1 MIAPPKALQI
11 LLKSSRQGPL
21 KKLFLKQSFGHFL
34 AEDIISPVN
43 LPHWDNSAMDG
54 FALRSLDTAG
64 ASVSR
69 PAFLKI
75 AATIQAG
82 EPKTY
87 SLKKGEAA
95 RIMTGAPLPSNADTI
110 LIKEDAVIAN
120 DRLKIVTVVESGR
133 HIRRKGEEIQKR
145 ERIKLKGRPLNAGLI
160 AFLASLGKNKVEV
173 YAKPAVAV
181 ISTGSE
187 LVHPGKPLAHGKIY
201 DSNSVMVNAA
211 LRELGLEPVF
221 TATVSDD
228 RRRLHIAVV
237 SALKR
242 CDVLILTGGVSAGE
256 YDYCRQ
262 IFKDLGV
269 KTLFWKVS
277 QKPGKPLFV
286 GRLKRRLIFGLP
298 GNPASVHLCFNEY
311 VAPSLLRIM
320 GHRGALSPDIAY
332 SATRIRRDRS
342 KTLFL
347 KARLSYVDGK
357 RIANILP
364 RQGSH
369 MISTLH
375 ETSGFVVVDPGPK
388 DIQKGEKVM
397 FDGLPSWTNAS

>member
-1 MIAPPKALQI
+1 MISPGKALRII
-11 LLKSSRQGPL
+11 LRNSRQGPL
-21 KKLFLKQSFGHFL
+21 KILSLKKSLGHFL
-34 AEDIISPVN
+34 AEDIISSVS
-43 LPHWDNSAMDG
+43 LPHWNNSAMDG
-54 FALRSLDTAG
+54 FALRSFDTAG
-64 ASVSR
+64 ASLAR
-69 PAFLKI
+69 PSFLSI

-82 EPKTY
+82 DRKIY

-95 RIMTGAPLPSNADTI
+95 RIMTGAPVPSHADTI
-110 LIKEDAVIAN
+110 LVKEDAVIVK
-120 DRLKIVTVVESGR
+120 DRLKIVMPIEAGR
-133 HIRRKGEEIQKR
+133 HIRRKGEEIRKGTR
-145 ERIKLKGRPLNAGLI
+145 LKLKGLPLNAGLI
-160 AFLASLGKNKVEV
+160 GFLASLGRSEIWVH
-173 YAKPAVAV
+173 AKPAVAV

-187 LVHPGKPLAHGKIY
+187 LVNPGKPLTPGKIY
-201 DSNSVMVNAA
+201 DSNSVMVDTA
-211 LRELGLEPVF
+211 LRELGIEPMF
-221 TATVSDD
+221 TARVSDEP
-228 RRRLHIAVV
+228 RPLRQVIVL
-237 SALKR
+237 ALKK

-262 IFKDLGV
+262 ILKELGV

-277 QKPGKPLFV
+277 QKPGKPLFA

-311 VAPSLLRIM
+311 VAPSLLCMM
-320 GHRGALSPDIAY
+320 GHGGALPREAAF

-347 KARLSYVDGK
+347 KARLNRVNGK
-357 RIANILP
+357 SIADILP

-375 ETSGFVVVDPGPK
+375 ETNGFVIVDPGPK

-397 FDGLPSWTNAS
+397 FDRLPSWTNVS